1 MYLSGLALFSLAGF
15 AIVTLMAAARDIRTK
30 PIPQGLILTL
40 LGGFLLLAAGSGWS
54 REEIAASLIAAT
66 MVLFVG
72 LLLSAMGWAE
82 VNHGKLAAVFTLWLG
97 AHQTLDFVLLSG
109 LIGLFV
115 ALLLACLPRL
125 GWRAAL
131 KTGSRWFADQ
141 RGLPVGATLA
151 AAAITLIPYSPWVT
165 SVG

>member
-1 MYLSGLALFSLAGF
+1 MYLSGLALFSLTGF

-30 PIPQGLILTL
+30 PISQGLILTL

-54 REEIAASLIAAT
+54 REEIASSLIAAS

-72 LLLSAMGWAE
+72 LMLAAMGWAE

-97 AHQTLDFVLLSG
+97 AHQTLDFVLLSV
-109 LIGLFV
+109 LIGVFV
-115 ALLLACLPRL
+115 TLLLACLPRL
-125 GWRAAL
+125 GRRAAAP
-131 KTGSRWFADQ
+131 TQSSWIGDRT
-141 RGLPVGATLA
+141 GLPLGATLA
-151 AAAITLIPYSPWVT
+151 AAAIVLIPHSPWVT